1 MSRSLFFQFFRGLQ
15 QVLSENLEADGGN
28 LRQDVFYRNTLLSV
42 DSEQKLYYNK
52 TCTSFCMCFRYYFVK
67 RR

>member
-1 MSRSLFFQFFRGLQ
+1 MTQTLYLADLHV
-15 QVLSENLEADGGN
+15 VLSGELQANGINLQGC
-28 LRQDVFYRNTLLSV
+28 VFCENTLLSV